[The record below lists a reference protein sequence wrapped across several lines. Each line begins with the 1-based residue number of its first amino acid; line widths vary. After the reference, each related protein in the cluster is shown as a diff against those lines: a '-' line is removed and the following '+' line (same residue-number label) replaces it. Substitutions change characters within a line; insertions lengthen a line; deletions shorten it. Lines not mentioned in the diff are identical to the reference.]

1 MSVYD
6 SIRCEYP
13 LPDSAL
19 QDEEFQ
25 TKDLGEGLRRYT
37 ITRDGRLLRHLPNPD
52 RVASVDRPA
61 EFNGSSGTEPI
72 PHHGDLR
79 IYTTATK
86 GELAEYRVRFTHG
99 LVEWIRPEPGTI
111 APDDT
116 ASLATLA
123 EIPEAL
129 ERDREAA
136 EAAILMRLERLD
148 PEVAAQAIYV
158 FDDRAD
164 AAHWLTRPHPEL
176 DDVTPLRALAEGR
189 RREVLDLLG
198 RIFHG
203 IPV

>member
-6 SIRCEYP
+6 TIRCEYP
-13 LPDSAL
+13 LPDPAL

-25 TKDLGEGLRRYT
+25 TKDLNRSLSRYT
-37 ITRDGRLLRHLPNPD
+37 IASDGRLLRHSPKSDP
-52 RVASVDRPA
+52 VPSPERPGMP
-61 EFNGSSGTEPI
+61 EGPPGTEVI

-79 IYTTATK
+79 IYASNTK
-86 GELAEYRVRFTHG
+86 GGGVEYRVRFTHG
-99 LVEWIRPEPGTI
+99 LVEWIRPEPGTTV
-111 APDDT
+111 PDDA

-136 EAAILMRLERLD
+136 ETAILRQLERLD

-164 AAHWLTRPHPEL
+164 AAHWLTLAHPEL
-176 DDVTPLRALAEGR
+176 DDVSPLRAIAQGQ
-189 RREVLDLLG
+189 RREVLELLG
-198 RIFHG
+198 QILHG